1 VAWDLETADAFD
13 LVSEEVTVEKVR
25 TVVDV
30 SSDLAQHCGRL
41 AEYAALGFDE
51 IYLHHVGQ
59 SQERF
64 IDAFG
69 EHVLPELKA
78 A

>member
-1 VAWDLETADAFD
+1 M
-13 LVSEEVTVEKVR
+13 
-25 TVVDV
+25 VDV
-30 SSDLAQHCGRL
+30 SSDLAWHRDRL
-41 AEYAALGFDE
+41 AAYAALGFDE

-69 EHVLPELKA
+69 EHVLPELKGA
-78 A
+78 